1 MAIHP
6 DLKSL
11 LRESVREYLDVAE
24 YCVAYR
30 KESSW
35 GEAQVGGCLGCPAGV
50 MLFSIV
56 DTIGFFHRG
65 RTDLRIEVD
74 GKPVAIQRNGLH
86 HFFILNSEYY
96 GQGLDGRS
104 LRKLYDNFRSPLV
117 HNASL
122 APGHG
127 LMNNPSISMPFPVI
141 GLSQYVNLQPFLEA
155 SRGAVQLFLDRLD
168 YLVPGSDQ
176 AKNISLKK

>member
-11 LRESVREYLDVAE
+11 LRESVREYLEVAE

-30 KESSW
+30 KVISW
-35 GEAQVGGCLGCPAGV
+35 GEAQVGGCLGCPAAV

-56 DTIGFFHRG
+56 DTIGSFHRG
-65 RTDLRIEVD
+65 RTDPPIEVD
-74 GKPVAIQRNGLH
+74 GKPVAIQRNGFQ

-96 GQGLDGRS
+96 GQRLDHRS
-104 LRKLYDNFRSPLV
+104 LRKLYDNFRSLLV

-122 APGHG
+122 APGHS
-127 LMNNPSISMPFPVI
+127 LMNDPSILVPFPVD
-141 GLSQYVNLQPFLEA
+141 GPSQCVNLPPFLEA
-155 SRGAVQLFLDRLD
+155 SRGAVRLFLDRLD
-168 YLVPGSDQ
+168 HLIPGSNQ
-176 AKNISLKK
+176 AKNISLKR